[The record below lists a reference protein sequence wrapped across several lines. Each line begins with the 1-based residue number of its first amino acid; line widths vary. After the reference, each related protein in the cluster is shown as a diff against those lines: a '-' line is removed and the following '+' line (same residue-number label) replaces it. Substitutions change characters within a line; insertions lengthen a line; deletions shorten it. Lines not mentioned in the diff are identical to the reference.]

1 MTTTA
6 NSKQSNSLPIN
17 IKFPNKDLFM
27 SLPFTQYTISG
38 FKQENCKACK
48 RQKPQYEEKK
58 QVTVPELHIADILE
72 LSD

>member
-1 MTTTA
+1 
-6 NSKQSNSLPIN
+6 
-17 IKFPNKDLFM
+17 M

-48 RQKPQYEEKK
+48 RQKTQYEERK